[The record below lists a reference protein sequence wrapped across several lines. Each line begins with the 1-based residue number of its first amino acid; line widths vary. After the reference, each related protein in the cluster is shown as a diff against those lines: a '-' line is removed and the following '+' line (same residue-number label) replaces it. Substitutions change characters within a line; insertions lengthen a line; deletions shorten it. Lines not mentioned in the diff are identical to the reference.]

1 MKNKTLI
8 FDLGGVLLDIFIER
22 SFGVLMALGMDAAI
36 LSEKRCL
43 MDDMIQRYDR
53 GDVSTT
59 EFYSYIAQ
67 NLPQSVQ
74 ALPQE
79 ELLERIHDIWN
90 MMLGSL
96 SRETIEYIRTLRE
109 RGHRVVMLSNTNE
122 GHWETIERIFRYT
135 VGVPL
140 SEFFDELYLSFRMN
154 LRKPEPEIFEA
165 LLRSEGVEA
174 ADCIFFDDSQENCD
188 AARALGIEAV
198 VMQRNEAW
206 NTISILE

>member
-22 SFGVLMALGMDAAI
+22 SFGALMALGMDAAI

-90 MMLGSL
+90 MMLGSF
-96 SRETIEYIRTLRE
+96 SREKIEYIRTLCE
-109 RGHRVVMLSNTNE
+109 KGHRVVMLSNTNE

>member
-1 MKNKTLI
+1 
-8 FDLGGVLLDIFIER
+8 
-22 SFGVLMALGMDAAI
+22 
-36 LSEKRCL
+36 

-90 MMLGSL
+90 MMLGSF
-96 SRETIEYIRTLRE
+96 SREKIEYIRTLRE
-109 RGHRVVMLSNTNE
+109 KGHRVVMLSNTNE

-188 AARALGIEAV
+188 AALALGIEAV

>member
-22 SFGVLMALGMDAAI
+22 SFGALMALGIDAAI

-74 ALPQE
+74 ALPLPIRLPCYDFTPITGPTFGRA
-79 ELLERIHDIWN
+79 LLAVRLRTSGVPDSHGVTGGVYKARERIH
-90 MMLGSL
+90 
-96 SRETIEYIRTLRE
+96 RCIRTAFSGRPANRLP
-109 RGHRVVMLSNTNE
+109 
-122 GHWETIERIFRYT
+122 Y
-135 VGVPL
+135 
-140 SEFFDELYLSFRMN
+140 
-154 LRKPEPEIFEA
+154 PEQSWP
-165 LLRSEGVEA
+165 
-174 ADCIFFDDSQENCD
+174 
-188 AARALGIEAV
+188 
-198 VMQRNEAW
+198 
-206 NTISILE
+206 